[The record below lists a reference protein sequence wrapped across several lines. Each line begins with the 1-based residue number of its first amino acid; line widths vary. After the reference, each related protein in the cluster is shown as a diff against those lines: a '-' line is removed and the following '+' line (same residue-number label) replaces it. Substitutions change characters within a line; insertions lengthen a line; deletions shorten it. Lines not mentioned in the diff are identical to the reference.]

1 MKLET
6 SEAER
11 EEAKRWYNKDAF
23 KVRSSRDID
32 ALLAE
37 VERLRAEYELAGE
50 QINELETEAEASAAE
65 IGRLRTERRPFSDG
79 LAQKVIDEQVKTI
92 DRLTAKLAT
101 PPTPPLPAEVER
113 IAQRL
118 SDLVERA
125 PDDDVLVFHRGL
137 IAVAASL
144 LSRWPGGWRPIETAP
159 KDGTA
164 VLLRLKQHFTDNR
177 PDLDRFRGV
186 HFVGRNVGSS
196 MDWCFAAPVG
206 YGGFPDEWFD
216 GWMPIPEPP
225 NE

>member
-159 KDGTA
+159 KMKTIMLFAVTDRSEDGA
-164 VLLRLKQHFTDNR
+164 VKNWKMETGFWHS
-177 PDLDRFRGV
+177 G
-186 HFVGRNVGSS
+186 FVDHHDMSPWRWCGRQLATYDVQPTHWSQL
-196 MDWCFAAPVG
+196 
-206 YGGFPDEWFD
+206 
-216 GWMPIPEPP
+216 PEPP
-225 NE
+225 HE